1 VSQAPHGAP
10 QETDPELSPGEVPV
24 DEFDGVD
31 AGAQAGETPPAP
43 GGLDGAE
50 GGEPSDDAAVADDL
64 RAEDDLLEEMR
75 GSITELTGDL
85 QRLQAEYLNYKRR
98 VDRDREVV
106 LQNAKVN
113 VLSALLPVLDD
124 IDRAREHEEL
134 TGGFKAVA
142 EGLERV
148 VSGAGLVRFGA
159 PGDEFDPRLHEA
171 LSHGYA
177 DPADDVTTTSCQ
189 YVVQAGYQFGERV
202 VRPAKVVVVEPAPV
216 GEAGDDEA

>member
-1 VSQAPHGAP
+1 MSQAPQGAP
-10 QETDPELSPGEVPV
+10 QETDPEVSPGEVPA
-24 DEFDGVD
+24 DGFD
-31 AGAQAGETPPAP
+31 AGVQAGETPPAS
-43 GGLDGAE
+43 GGPDGIVEDDVLLDD
-50 GGEPSDDAAVADDL
+50 PAVADDA
-64 RAEDDLLEEMR
+64 RSGDDLLEEAR
-75 GSITELTGDL
+75 RSIAELTGDL

-106 LQNAKVN
+106 LQNAKVT
-113 VLSALLPVLDD
+113 VLNALLPVLDD

-171 LSHGYA
+171 LSHSYA

-202 VRPAKVVVVEPAPV
+202 VRPAKVVVVEPAP
-216 GEAGDDEA
+216 AGDAGDAGA